1 MFSDLERK
9 VGLALYNGEKTPEEL
24 AEELN
29 EDIRDVMDA
38 LKKLIKLKIV
48 VKEGYPPKYRLADN
62 IREAVKPRDFEPVE
76 GIKIY
81 AVIEAQAI
89 DEALAKKALEKLLR
103 NLKKEPGVHVIS
115 AEISKIE
122 YDEENGLYS
131 GYIEVKLSFEAFEPL
146 MHFMFFYGPSVIEVI
161 GPEKI
166 VLDMGDLHRG
176 LLEAATMINGYV
188 HYITRMMTKKE
199 LQEFNRELVK
209 KLFK

>member
-9 VGLALYNGEKTPEEL
+9 IGLALYHGEKTPEEL

-62 IREAVKPRDFEPVE
+62 IREAIKPKDFEPVE
-76 GIKIY
+76 GINIY

-89 DEALAKKALEKLLR
+89 DEALTKKALEKILR
-103 NLKKEPGVHVIS
+103 NLKKESGVHIIS

-122 YDEENGLYS
+122 QDEESGLYS
-131 GYIEVKLSFEAFEPL
+131 GYIEAKLSFEAFEPL
-146 MHFMFFYGPSVIEVI
+146 MHFMFFYGPSVVEVL

-199 LQEFNRELVK
+199 LQEFNKELMK
-209 KLFK
+209 DLFK

>member
-131 GYIEVKLSFEAFEPL
+131 GYIEAKLSFEAFEPL

>member
-9 VGLALYNGEKTPEEL
+9 IGLALYYGEKTPEEL

-29 EDIRDVMDA
+29 EDIRDVIDA

-62 IREAVKPRDFEPVE
+62 IREAVKPKDFEPVE

-81 AVIEAQAI
+81 AVVEVQAI
-89 DEALAKKALEKLLR
+89 DEALAKKALEKIIR
-103 NLKKEPGVHVIS
+103 QIKKEPGVHVLS

-122 YDEENGLYS
+122 QDKESGMYS
-131 GYIEVKLSFEAFEPL
+131 GYVELKLNFEAFEPL
-146 MHFMFFYGPSVIEVI
+146 MHFMFFYGPSVVEVI

-199 LQEFNRELVK
+199 LEEFNKRLVK
-209 KLFK
+209 DLFK

>member
-9 VGLALYNGEKTPEEL
+9 IGLALYYGEKTPEEL
-24 AEELN
+24 AEELK

-62 IREAVKPRDFEPVE
+62 IREAIKPKDFEPVE
-76 GIKIY
+76 GINIY

-89 DEALAKKALEKLLR
+89 DEVLTKKALEKILR
-103 NLKKEPGVHVIS
+103 NLKKESGVHIIS

-122 YDEENGLYS
+122 QDEESGLYS
-131 GYIEVKLSFEAFEPL
+131 GYIEAKLSFEAFEPL
-146 MHFMFFYGPSVIEVI
+146 MHFMFFYGPSVVEVL

-199 LQEFNRELVK
+199 LQEFNKELVK
-209 KLFK
+209 DLFK